1 MPPKPKF
8 SREEIVSAALDIVT
22 EHGPSALTARALG
35 AQLGSSARPIF
46 TVFENMEE
54 VSQQVRLAATRQF
67 QQYVRREIEGLPHF
81 KAIGM
86 NMVCFAMEKPRLF
99 QLLYMQGNPDAED
112 LTLFFHLDDLAA
124 ESVATLRQE
133 YGLDQPRA
141 EKLFQQVWIH
151 TYGVSALCAG
161 GVCRFTQEEVSDML
175 TFAFQSMLSHVLA
188 EK

>member
-1 MPPKPKF
+1 MPPKPRF
-8 SREEIVSAALDIVT
+8 SREEIVSAALEIVT

-54 VSQQVRLAATRQF
+54 VSQQVRLAAARQF
-67 QQYVRREIEGLPHF
+67 QQDVRSQIPGLPYF

-86 NMVCFAMEKPRLF
+86 NMVRFAMEKPRLF
-99 QLLYMQGNPDAED
+99 QLLYMQGKPQAED

-141 EKLFQQVWIH
+141 EKLFRQVWIH
-151 TYGVSALCAG
+151 TYGISALCAA
-161 GVCRFTQEEVSDML
+161 GVCRFDQQEVSDML
-175 TFAFQSMLSHVLA
+175 TFAFQSMLNHVLA

>member
-22 EHGPSALTARALG
+22 GHGPSALTARALG

-67 QQYVRREIEGLPHF
+67 QQYVRREIEGVPHF

-86 NMVCFAMEKPRLF
+86 NMVHFAMEKPRLF

-112 LTLFFHLDDLAA
+112 LTLCFSIWMIWPPKASLPCGRNTGWISSGRKSCSSRCGSTPMASAPCALTGCAA
-124 ESVATLRQE
+124 LLRRK
-133 YGLDQPRA
+133 YPICSPLPSRA
-141 EKLFQQVWIH
+141 
-151 TYGVSALCAG
+151 C
-161 GVCRFTQEEVSDML
+161 
-175 TFAFQSMLSHVLA
+175 
-188 EK
+188 

>member
-1 MPPKPKF
+1 MPPKPRF
-8 SREEIVSAALDIVT
+8 SREEIVSAALEIVT

-54 VSQQVRLAATRQF
+54 VSQQVRLAAARQF
-67 QQYVRREIEGLPHF
+67 QQDVRSQISGLPYF

-86 NMVCFAMEKPRLF
+86 NMVRFAMEKPRLF
-99 QLLYMQGNPDAED
+99 QLLYMQGNPQAED

-141 EKLFQQVWIH
+141 EKLFRQVWIH
-151 TYGVSALCAG
+151 TYGISALCAA
-161 GVCRFTQEEVSDML
+161 GVCRFDQQEVSDML
-175 TFAFQSMLSHVLA
+175 TFAFQSMLNHVLA